1 MVVMVPDVSQARL
14 LMLYSKGSMEPLSGW
29 VKDFKPSNL

>member
-1 MVVMVPDVSQARL
+1 MVVMVQDVSQARL
-14 LMLYSKGSMEPLSGW
+14 LMLYSKGLMEPLRGW

>member
-1 MVVMVPDVSQARL
+1 MVVMVQDVSQARL
-14 LMLYSKGSMEPLSGW
+14 LMLYSEGLIEQLRCW

>member
-1 MVVMVPDVSQARL
+1 MVVMVPDVSHARL
-14 LMLYSKGSMEPLSGW
+14 LMLYSKGLMEPLRGW

>member
-14 LMLYSKGSMEPLSGW
+14 LMLYSKVLMEPLRGW

>member
-1 MVVMVPDVSQARL
+1 MVVMVPDVSRARL
-14 LMLYSKGSMEPLSGW
+14 LMLYSKGLMEPLRGW